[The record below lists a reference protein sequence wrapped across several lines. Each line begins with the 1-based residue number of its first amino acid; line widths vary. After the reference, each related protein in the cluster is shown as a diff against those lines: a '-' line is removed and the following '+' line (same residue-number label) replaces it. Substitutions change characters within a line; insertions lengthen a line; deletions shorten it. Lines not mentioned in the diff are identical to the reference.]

1 MDLIARVA
9 DAVLV
14 LNFGEVI
21 ATGRYADV
29 KRDPAVIAAYLGSE
43 AA

>member
-9 DAVLV
+9 DDVLV
-14 LNFGEVI
+14 LNFGEPI
-21 ATGRYADV
+21 ASGPYDTV
-29 KRDPAVIAAYLGSE
+29 KRDPAVVAAYLGSE